1 MSVVLESSL
10 VSGSKT
16 EKGMPM
22 EHKQKQKISNW
33 LLSISILLVIGT
45 ALMRGVSYSDA
56 DYRGFP
62 IDWLVLHG
70 HHTFEFLLWGFI
82 LDVVIYY
89 FLLKILLRLY
99 KRVKKKSAG

>member
-1 MSVVLESSL
+1 
-10 VSGSKT
+10 
-16 EKGMPM
+16 M

>member
-22 EHKQKQKISNW
+22 EHKQNKKISNW
-33 LLSISILLVIGT
+33 LLSISVLIVIGT
-45 ALMRGVSYSDA
+45 ALLRGVSYSDA

-70 HHTFEFLLWGFI
+70 HHTFEFLVWGFI
-82 LDVVIYY
+82 LDVVIFY
-89 FLLKILLRLY
+89 FLLKMLLRLY
-99 KRVKKKSAG
+99 KRVMKKSAT